1 MNQACLAKDT
11 NLHELK
17 QHASSP
23 AYAGQAI
30 RSIKNNFIRM
40 KRILP
45 FIFILTIILSGCS
58 SSKKQLQKG
67 NYDAAIAKSVKQL
80 RKDPNDIKQIDIL
93 TQSYNIANE
102 QDNERVRFLKIEGKP
117 NNWDEIYL
125 VYKALADR
133 QSLVRTVTPLNNNGR
148 SVDFPYVDYMP
159 DMVNAK
165 RKAADFYYAHGN
177 ELMKSNIKESYRQA
191 YAEFIRAKQYVG
203 DYEGIDNKILDSK
216 TLGMSRVFV
225 SVQNS
230 SILKF
235 PKEFEQDLLVLDFP
249 RLNSEWVEYYTQNL
263 NANTQYDYY
272 VNVNVRNVAVS
283 PDQSVQK
290 DTVIKRDVEDG
301 FTYVLDKK
309 GNVMRDS
316 LGNDI
321 KLKKYK
327 TLQCALVETHQ
338 FKACRIDGDVEVI
351 QTNPNKVLKKDP
363 IGAQSN
369 FENVSSRALGDIQ
382 ALNAK
387 QLERT
392 KATQIPFPT
401 DIEMVIRCSESLKK
415 AIERAIQNN
424 RRFIF

>member
-1 MNQACLAKDT
+1 
-11 NLHELK
+11 
-17 QHASSP
+17 
-23 AYAGQAI
+23 
-30 RSIKNNFIRM
+30 M

-45 FIFILTIILSGCS
+45 IIFIFTIILSGCS

-67 NYDAAIAKSVKQL
+67 NYNAAIEKAVKQL
-80 RKDPNDIKQIDIL
+80 RKDPKDVKQIDIL

-102 QDNERVRFLKIEGKP
+102 QDNERIRFLKMEGKP
-117 NNWDEIYL
+117 NSWDEIYL

-133 QSLVRTVTPLNNNGR
+133 QSLVRTVTPLNSNGR

-165 RKAADFYYAHGN
+165 RKAADFYYAHGT
-177 ELMKSNIKESYRQA
+177 ELMKSNIKDSYRQA

-203 DYEGIDNKILDSK
+203 NYEGIDNKILDAK
-216 TLGMSRVFV
+216 TMGMSRVFV

-230 SILKF
+230 SMLKF

-263 NANTQYDYY
+263 NTNTQYDYY
-272 VNVNVRNVAVS
+272 VNVNVKNIAVS
-283 PDQSVQK
+283 PDQSLQK

-321 KLKKYK
+321 KQKKYR
-327 TLQCALVETHQ
+327 TLQCALVETIQ
-338 FKACRIDGDVEVI
+338 SKACRIDGDVEVI
-351 QTNPNKVLKKDP
+351 QMNPNKVLKKDP

-387 QLERT
+387 QLEKT

-401 DIEMVIRCSESLKK
+401 DMEMVFRCSEKLKK
-415 AIERAIQNN
+415 AIEGAILNN
-424 RRFIF
+424 RRFIN